1 MIVIK
6 LLGGAKKSFG
16 KDLIQTDHD
25 NITIAKLLEYLLAV
39 KPNNTLD
46 LDTKN
51 ILIAVNG
58 ADSSALSGHE
68 TILHSGDVVSIIP
81 VIHGGARLQFK
92 IISNNVELYCVK
104 NHKGRNYAF
113 LDNIRKQFPNIMLA
127 GLSSKNLAS
136 ISHAK
141 KIISVS
147 LYAKKHGLLLSKKL
161 ETDILLRFAA
171 TTQIS
176 LAIKMVGIEQQNDFI
191 IIAIGKKSSLDNL
204 HNLLK
209 SNLTQINYAKNSK
222 HLEKQFKITQK
233 HLDAVDSK
241 FPLED
246 ILVEKASIL
255 VQ

>member
-39 KPNNTLD
+39 KPDNTLD

-92 IISNNVELYCVK
+92 ISSNNVELYCVK
-104 NHKGRNYAF
+104 NHKGKNYAF
-113 LDNIRKQFPNIMLA
+113 LDDIRKQFPNILLA
-127 GLSSKNLAS
+127 GLSSKSLAS

-141 KIISVS
+141 KIISLS

-176 LAIKMVGIEQQNDFI
+176 LAIKLLGIEQQNDFI
-191 IIAIGKKSSLDNL
+191 IIAIGNKSSLDNL

-209 SNLTQINYAKNSK
+209 SNLAQINYAKNSK
-222 HLEKQFKITQK
+222 HLQKQFKITQK

-246 ILVEKASIL
+246 VLAEKASIL